1 MGLALVVWELVVLS
15 GWKDEWI
22 LPGPVTVFEDLAQL
36 VQKGEFWEAV
46 ATTARRAITGFAFA
60 MMLGLL
66 LGVAVS
72 RSRILRTALGSFI
85 TGLQTM
91 PSIAWFPLA
100 IVLFQLSEQAIFFVV
115 VLGAAPSIANG
126 VISGVDF
133 VPPVLVRA
141 GRNLG
146 ARGLSLYRYVIGPAS
161 LPAIVAGL
169 KQGWAFAWRSLMAG
183 ELLVVIP
190 GAPAIGSNLQHARE
204 NTDYPGLISH
214 MIVILIIGIIVDAL
228 FNSRTTGSG
237 AAGALSEGGC
247 VNGAARGAASW
258 RDADLGTGRLRG
270 AGPARARGGRD
281 RIRDRPGRS
290 PTGSPCRGSSLKRS
304 FPTCGGAAWSA
315 ASAAPRAVTGWLGLR
330 RRSASATLLRAVD
343 GPLAGVRGERP
354 ETASYD
360 GAAEHLQ
367 TVWVAVRAAV
377 RSVLDEVSLADVLAA
392 KFPPHVQELVDSPGA
407 WSRR

>member
-1 MGLALVVWELVVLS
+1 MATDLTPSRTAAEIAGLDALDLGGGGRTTSRAEKVWSAVWPKAAAVSLALLVWQLVVWS

-22 LPGPVTVFEDLAQL
+22 LPGPATVFGDLADL
-36 VQKGEFWEAV
+36 VPTGEFWEAV
-46 ATTARRAITGFAFA
+46 STTARRALAGFAFA
-60 MMLGLL
+60 TVLGLL

-133 VPPVLVRA
+133 VSPVLVRA

-204 NTDYPGLISH
+204 NTDYSGLIGY
-214 MIVILIIGIIVDAL
+214 MIVILVIGIIVDAL
-228 FNSRTTGSG
+228 FNY
-237 AAGALSEGGC
+237 A
-247 VNGAARGAASW
+247 NN
-258 RDADLGTGRLRG
+258 
-270 AGPARARGGRD
+270 
-281 RIRDRPGRS
+281 RIR
-290 PTGSPCRGSSLKRS
+290 
-304 FPTCGGAAWSA
+304 
-315 ASAAPRAVTGWLGLR
+315 R
-330 RRSASATLLRAVD
+330 RW
-343 GPLAGVRGERP
+343 G
-354 ETASYD
+354 
-360 GAAEHLQ
+360 
-367 TVWVAVRAAV
+367 
-377 RSVLDEVSLADVLAA
+377 
-392 KFPPHVQELVDSPGA
+392 LVDA
-407 WSRR
+407 AH

>member
-1 MGLALVVWELVVLS
+1 MATDLTPARTAAELAGLDALDLAGDRPQSRAEKLWSAAWPKLAAICIALALWQIVVWT

-22 LPGPVTVFEDLAQL
+22 LPGPATVFDDLSTL
-36 VQKGEFWEAV
+36 VQKGTFWEAV
-46 ATTARRAITGFAFA
+46 GTTARRALVGFAFA
-60 MMLGLL
+60 TVLGLL
-66 LGVAVS
+66 LGVAVA
-72 RSRILRTALGSFI
+72 RSQVLRRALGSFI

-100 IVLFQLSEQAIFFVV
+100 IVLFKLSEQAIFFVV

-126 VISGVDF
+126 VISGVDY
-133 VPPVLVRA
+133 VSPVLVRA

-228 FNSRTTGSG
+228 FNV
-237 AAGALSEGGC
+237 A
-247 VNGAARGAASW
+247 NNK
-258 RDADLGTGRLRG
+258 
-270 AGPARARGGRD
+270 
-281 RIRDRPGRS
+281 I
-290 PTGSPCRGSSLKRS
+290 
-304 FPTCGGAAWSA
+304 
-315 ASAAPRAVTGWLGLR
+315 R
-330 RRSASATLLRAVD
+330 RRW
-343 GPLAGVRGERP
+343 G
-354 ETASYD
+354 
-360 GAAEHLQ
+360 
-367 TVWVAVRAAV
+367 
-377 RSVLDEVSLADVLAA
+377 LADVV
-392 KFPPHVQELVDSPGA
+392 H
-407 WSRR
+407 